1 MLSKLIVNAYKI
13 IIEVALWATL
23 FIAIVAGWHI
33 SDITGALFGAVVWL
47 FGATVFFGAFLVLLD
62 IRGRVKSIETL
73 QRN

>member
-1 MLSKLIVNAYKI
+1 MGNAFHCHHRRLA
-13 IIEVALWATL
+13 V
-23 FIAIVAGWHI
+23 
-33 SDITGALFGAVVWL
+33 SDIAGALFGAVVWL